1 MSSPSLS
8 GARQQA
14 GSVVLLEPTT
24 ANLTILVSSEEIT
37 RALTLCVLCQASL
50 SGNLEISRFGQ
61 QLHPGWDP
69 ASDGA
74 TAGLLVAAPYAG
86 LGHHNH
92 GKLYYFPGQSCGSVG
107 TEVLSVVTLP
117 PLSRRPPAPRRWW
130 RHHRSVQLPGPAL
143 HRGVG
148 RHRAHNIRD
157 QGSSYI
163 YISNY
168 LNI

>member
-1 MSSPSLS
+1 M
-8 GARQQA
+8 
-14 GSVVLLEPTT
+14 
-24 ANLTILVSSEEIT
+24 
-37 RALTLCVLCQASL
+37 CVLCQASL
-50 SGNLEISRFGQ
+50 SGDLEISRFGQ

-92 GKLYYFPGQSCGSVG
+92 GKLYYFPGQSRGSVG
-107 TEVLSVVTLP
+107 TEVLSVVTLS

-157 QGSSYI
+157 RGSSYI